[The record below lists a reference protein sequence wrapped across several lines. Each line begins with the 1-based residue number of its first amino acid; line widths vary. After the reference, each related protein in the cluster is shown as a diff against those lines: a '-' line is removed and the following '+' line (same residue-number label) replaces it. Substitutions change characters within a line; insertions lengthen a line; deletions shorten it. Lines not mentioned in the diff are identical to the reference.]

1 MNQSQKINNTFAL
14 ITIVMMT
21 IVITIYVKYVPK
33 EEPKPSLNSGLECQ
47 KEVICF
53 DKIYDLELLKEGVA
67 LLSNGN
73 YELLGDISL
82 ATHMKPILDT
92 KITID
97 QSDEMFFKAINIPQ
111 NENPQK
117 YLTISYQL
125 IENDKEDPN
134 KKSDSDNCKLFAGYI
149 LTSFRINGIQAYRMQ
164 IDFNTYEHAEI
175 QKRIDCT
182 IEALKHNGKI

>member
-21 IVITIYVKYVPK
+21 IVILLYVKYIQPEK
-33 EEPKPSLNSGLECQ
+33 KPLLHSGLECQ

-53 DKIYDLELLKEGVA
+53 DKIYDLELLKEGMA
-67 LLSNGN
+67 LLLKGN

-92 KITID
+92 KITIAEA
-97 QSDEMFFKAINIPQ
+97 DEMFLKAINIPQ

-134 KKSDSDNCKLFAGYI
+134 KKSNSDNCKLYAGYI

-164 IDFNTYEHAEI
+164 IDFNTYELQEI

-182 IEALKHNGKI
+182 IEALKHNGTI